1 MQPSD
6 DTLQLPLP
14 DLSVLRILIVDDDEL
29 LRQRLAALLQQAGF
43 DVLSASSL
51 EQARGVI
58 EKEPLQIA
66 IIDRDLNGDDGT
78 VLCQE
83 LRGRISEGYV
93 YVFLLTMRDSGADIL
108 SRLEAGADEYL
119 SKKISDAELV
129 ARLRSAT
136 RIVRLERSL
145 RIALE
150 DRTRAAETDALTHVF
165 NRRYFERQIV
175 REWRRALRFG
185 QRLSLLMLDIDH
197 FKQVNDT
204 FGHGTG
210 DEVLQGFARRIKKAL
225 PRAIDWAA
233 RMGGEEFVVVL
244 PETDL
249 AGARTVAERLRRE
262 IEAQAISTS
271 SGPISITVSIGVGSM
286 GHLPADQGA
295 EPATLLDQADLHLYR
310 SKLAGR
316 NRVTAPNENAP
327 VPDGPAPNGPAAN
340 EPTSTI

>member
-6 DTLQLPLP
+6 ETLQLALP
-14 DLSVLRILIVDDDEL
+14 DLSVLRVLIVDDDEL
-29 LRQRLAALLQQAGF
+29 LVQRLDLLVKQAGF
-43 DVLSASSL
+43 ETLTVESI
-51 EQARGVI
+51 ERARDII
-58 EKEPLQIA
+58 ENQSLQIA
-66 IIDRDLNGDDGT
+66 IIDRNLNGDDGT

-83 LRGRISEGYV
+83 LRKRTRDGYV
-93 YVFLLTMRDSGADIL
+93 YIFLLTVRDSGPDIL
-108 SRLEAGADEYL
+108 TGFDAGADDYL
-119 SKKISDAELV
+119 SKKISDAELL

-150 DRTRAAETDALTHVF
+150 DKTRAAETDALTHVF
-165 NRRYFERQIV
+165 NRRHFEKQIE

-204 FGHGTG
+204 FGHGAG
-210 DEVLQGFARRIKKAL
+210 DEVLQGFARRIKTAL
-225 PRAIDWAA
+225 PRSIDWIA

-249 AGARTVAERLRRE
+249 GGARTVAERLRRAVQ
-262 IEAQAISTS
+262 AQPMTTS
-271 SGPISITVSIGVGSM
+271 SGPIGITVSVGIGSM
-286 GHLPADQGA
+286 GHLPADQGE

-316 NRVTAPNENAP
+316 NRVTAPSEDGRSDQGI
-327 VPDGPAPNGPAAN
+327 PDGSA
-340 EPTSTI
+340 